1 MYQTL
6 WTPAIG
12 ETLNA
17 VGPINP
23 HNSYAVA
30 VVRGS
35 GRERDGT
42 IVGHVPRN
50 VSRVIFYF
58 LSKDWNVGYCE
69 VTGNRTNRGAG
80 LGLEIPCVYKFHG
93 RQSYVNRLN
102 TLLSYPYFV

>member
-12 ETLNA
+12 EMLNA

-58 LSKDWNVGYCE
+58 LSKD
-69 VTGNRTNRGAG
+69 
-80 LGLEIPCVYKFHG
+80 
-93 RQSYVNRLN
+93 
-102 TLLSYPYFV
+102 